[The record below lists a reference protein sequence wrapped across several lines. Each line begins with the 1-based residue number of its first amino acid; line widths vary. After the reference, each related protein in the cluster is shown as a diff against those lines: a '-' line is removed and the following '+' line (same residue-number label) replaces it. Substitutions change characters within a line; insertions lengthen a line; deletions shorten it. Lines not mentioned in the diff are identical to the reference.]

1 MISDIA
7 ADLAA
12 SQLGA
17 SSLAQQ
23 PSTIQTNYNFS
34 LADIARFEQAY
45 YRVNDLGSSGVEP
58 TRTASQ
64 TPIQPASIMD
74 SPAMRAIFGQIERLN
89 GDATTLAREA
99 QALSLT
105 NNGNLTPGQMVMLTM
120 RCHEFMFRCE
130 LTSNIAT
137 RSSDGVQQLFRQQS

>member
-7 ADLAA
+7 ADLVA

-17 SSLAQQ
+17 NSVAQQ
-23 PSTIQTNYNFS
+23 PSTIKTNYDFS
-34 LADIARFEQAY
+34 LADISRFEQAY
-45 YRVNDLGSSGVEP
+45 YRVNDAAQNGPTP
-58 TRTASQ
+58 TRAAVE
-64 TPIQPASIMD
+64 TPIQPTSIMD
-74 SPAMRAIFGQIERLN
+74 SPALRAIFAPIERLN

-99 QALSLT
+99 QTLAMT
-105 NNGNLTPGQMVMLTM
+105 NNGNLSPGQMVMLTM